1 VYTQKLLFLLL
12 FFSAA
17 VQAQDLT
24 GIWRGHFRANE
35 LYERLQGENG
45 RYKMEVQ
52 IAQKENR
59 FHAITY
65 SYLSNLFYG
74 KADAEGNEDITS
86 NKIRLRESKLLEYKT
101 IGGDVC
107 MMSLLLKYSK
117 IGDDEFLEGT
127 YTSVNNRD
135 SSDCGRGTIFLHKV
149 IVSDFY
155 EEPFLLKR
163 EKEIENEKKSDVATR
178 PSANKIVKKNPET
191 DKKTALIKKPH
202 PNTAAAPNSN
212 KPTDHLNPS
221 STAHSTNN
229 SSVNKAVLT
238 PKKKVSPPVTNIP
251 AHPLHLSKS
260 NLTSQPISTV
270 KNDSVTSIASVP
282 IPMAIP
288 QVLTHRSN
296 ELVKSIT
303 VRTADIELNI
313 YDDGVIDN
321 DTVSVY
327 FDKKLIVS
335 NARLSDKPIVVK
347 LHLDETSATHELVM
361 VAENEGDIPPNTS
374 LMIVKAGNDQFE
386 VRIVSTEQKNAVVV
400 FKYQKT
406 KE

>member
-1 VYTQKLLFLLL
+1 
-12 FFSAA
+12 
-17 VQAQDLT
+17 
-24 GIWRGHFRANE
+24 
-35 LYERLQGENG
+35 
-45 RYKMEVQ
+45 
-52 IAQKENR
+52 
-59 FHAITY
+59 
-65 SYLSNLFYG
+65 
-74 KADAEGNEDITS
+74 
-86 NKIRLRESKLLEYKT
+86 
-101 IGGDVC
+101 

-251 AHPLHLSKS
+251 AHQLHLSKS

-347 LHLDETSATHELVM
+347 LHFDETSATHELVM